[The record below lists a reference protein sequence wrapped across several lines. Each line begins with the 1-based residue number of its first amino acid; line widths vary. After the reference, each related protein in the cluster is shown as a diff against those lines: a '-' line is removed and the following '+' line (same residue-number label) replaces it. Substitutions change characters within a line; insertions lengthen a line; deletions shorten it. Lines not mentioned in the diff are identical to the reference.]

1 MQKYKISLWSGVGY
15 SLESFEVEADSVE
28 DALESVV
35 CLVDKQ
41 KKDYLFFDEVE
52 NLESLESAGEVLY
65 IDATMQGG
73 GVHYIDSTN
82 LKIEVIQ

>member
-1 MQKYKISLWSGVGY
+1 MVKYRVGLWSGVGY
-15 SLESFEVEADSVE
+15 SLESFEVEADSID

-35 CLVDKQ
+35 CLVEEQ

-52 NLESLESAGEVLY
+52 NLESLESWGEVLY

>member
-15 SLESFEVEADSVE
+15 SLESFEVESDSVA

-35 CLVDKQ
+35 CLVEQQ

-52 NLESLESAGEVLY
+52 NLESLESSGEVLY
-65 IDATMQGG
+65 IDATMHGG

-82 LKIEVIQ
+82 LQIEIIQ

>member
-1 MQKYKISLWSGVGY
+1 MAIYKISLWSGVGY
-15 SLESFEVEADSVE
+15 SLESFEVEADSIDE
-28 DALESVV
+28 ALESVV
-35 CLVDKQ
+35 YLVEQQ

-65 IDATMQGG
+65 IDATMQGA